1 MSQNN
6 SDNKKVIAETEISNN
21 GVGHSKMLGESGV
34 DVNSLTPE
42 ELKLALAISENQK
55 AQMQAEL
62 EELKK
67 SKTSNSDSSA
77 IQQLADLL
85 TNAIASKPTGPTEAD
100 NINRTAE
107 FKERA
112 ARIDG
117 ASLMEAQSTMLA
129 YRNEKKIPI
138 SIPKTFASQFGQSLD
153 ITVNG
158 VRVSIP
164 CDGKTYFINE
174 THAIHARER
183 IAKVD
188 RLISDDEPKI
198 TEIEA

>member
-1 MSQNN
+1 MSNN
-6 SDNKKVIAETEISNN
+6 SDKKVIAETEIGNN

-42 ELKLALAISENQK
+42 ELKLALVISQNQQ
-55 AQMQAEL
+55 AQMKAEL
-62 EELKK
+62 EDLKK
-67 SKTSNSDSSA
+67 GKNNSDSSA
-77 IQQLADLL
+77 IEKLADLL
-85 TNAIASKPTGPTEAD
+85 TNAIVKKPVGPSEED
-100 NINRTAE
+100 NINRSAE
-107 FKERA
+107 FRERA

-117 ASLMEAQSTMLA
+117 ASLMEAQSTMLQ
-129 YRNEKKIPI
+129 YRGESKIPV
-138 SIPKTFASQFGQSLD
+138 SIPKTFQSQFGQSLD

-183 IAKVD
+183 LAKVD
-188 RLISDDEPKI
+188 RLLSDNEPKI
-198 TEIEA
+198 TEIDA

>member
-1 MSQNN
+1 MSKN
-6 SDNKKVIAETEISNN
+6 SELNKIIAETEIGNN
-21 GVGHSKMLGESGV
+21 DVGHSKMLGESEV
-34 DVNSLTPE
+34 DVNTLTSE
-42 ELKLALAISENQK
+42 ELKLALVISQNQI
-55 AQMQAEL
+55 AQMKSEL
-62 EELKK
+62 EKI
-67 SKTSNSDSSA
+67 KTSSKSDSNS
-77 IQQLADLL
+77 IEQLANLIA
-85 TNAIASKPTGPTEAD
+85 NAITSKPTGPVEED

-107 FKERA
+107 FRERA

-117 ASLMEAQSTMLA
+117 TSLMEAQSTMLA
-129 YRNEKKIPI
+129 YRSESKIPVNV
-138 SIPKTFASQFGQSLD
+138 PKSFQSQFGATLD

-174 THAIHARER
+174 THAIHAKER

-188 RLISDDEPKI
+188 RLLADTTPQI

>member
-1 MSQNN
+1 MSNNN
-6 SDNKKVIAETEISNN
+6 SDKKVIAETEIGNN

-42 ELKLALAISENQK
+42 ELKLALVVSQNQL
-55 AQMQAEL
+55 AQMKGEL
-62 EELKK
+62 EEAKK
-67 SKTSNSDSSA
+67 TNSDSSA
-77 IQQLADLL
+77 IEKLADLL
-85 TNAIASKPTGPTEAD
+85 TNAIISKPAGPTESD

-107 FKERA
+107 FRERA

-117 ASLMEAQSTMLA
+117 ASLMEAQSTMMA
-129 YRNEKKIPI
+129 YRGEPKVPV
-138 SIPKTFASQFGQSLD
+138 SIPKTFQSQFGQSLS

-158 VRVSIP
+158 VRVAIP

-174 THAIHARER
+174 THAIHAKER

-188 RLISDDEPKI
+188 RLLSDNEPKI
-198 TEIEA
+198 TEIDA

>member
-1 MSQNN
+1 MSKNN
-6 SDNKKVIAETEISNN
+6 SENEKVIAEPEIGNN

-34 DVNSLTPE
+34 NAKALTPE
-42 ELKLALAISENQK
+42 ELQLALVISQNQN
-55 AQMQAEL
+55 AQLQAEL
-62 EELKK
+62 NEMRKAN
-67 SKTSNSDSSA
+67 SSDSSA

-85 TNAIASKPTGPTEAD
+85 TNAIVNKPTGPTEAD

-117 ASLMEAQSTMLA
+117 ASLMEAQSTMLQ
-129 YRNEKKIPI
+129 YRGEHKLPV
-138 SIPKTFASQFGQSLD
+138 SVPKTFQSQFGQSLD

-164 CDGKTYFINE
+164 CDGKTYYINE
-174 THAIHARER
+174 THAIHAKER

-188 RLISDDEPKI
+188 RLLSDTEPKV
-198 TEIEA
+198 TEIDA

>member
-1 MSQNN
+1 MSKN
-6 SDNKKVIAETEISNN
+6 SELNKVIAETEIGNN
-21 GVGHSKMLGESGV
+21 DVGHSKMLGESEV
-34 DVNSLTPE
+34 DVNTLTSE
-42 ELKLALAISENQK
+42 ELKLALVISQNQI
-55 AQMQAEL
+55 AQMKSEL
-62 EELKK
+62 EKIKASPK
-67 SKTSNSDSSA
+67 SDSNS
-77 IQQLADLL
+77 IEQLASIIA
-85 TNAIASKPTGPTEAD
+85 NAITNKPTGPVDED

-107 FKERA
+107 FRERA

-117 ASLMEAQSTMLA
+117 TSLMEAQSTMLA
-129 YRNEKKIPI
+129 YRSESKIPVNV
-138 SIPKTFASQFGQSLD
+138 PKSFQSQFGATLD

-174 THAIHARER
+174 THAIHAKER

-188 RLISDDEPKI
+188 RLLADTTPQI

>member
-1 MSQNN
+1 MSNNN
-6 SDNKKVIAETEISNN
+6 SENKVIAESEIGND
-21 GVGHSKMLGESGV
+21 GVGHSKMLGKSGAEA
-34 DVNSLTPE
+34 NSLSPD

-62 EELKK
+62 DELR
-67 SKTSNSDSSA
+67 SKQAGKSDSSA

-85 TNAIASKPTGPTEAD
+85 TNAIASKPTGPSEAD

-129 YRNEKKIPI
+129 YRNERKLPV

-183 IAKVD
+183 LAKVD

>member
-1 MSQNN
+1 MSNN
-6 SDNKKVIAETEISNN
+6 SELKKVTAESEIGSN

-34 DVNSLTPE
+34 EVNNLSPE

-85 TNAIASKPTGPTEAD
+85 TNAIASKPTGPAEAD

-112 ARIDG
+112 AKIDG

-174 THAIHARER
+174 

>member
-1 MSQNN
+1 MSNN
-6 SDNKKVIAETEISNN
+6 SENKKVIAESEIGND
-21 GVGHSKMLGESGV
+21 GVGHSKMLGDSGAE
-34 DVNSLTPE
+34 VNNLSPD

-55 AQMQAEL
+55 RQMEAEL
-62 EELKK
+62 NKLKSA
-67 SKTSNSDSSA
+67 SKSDSSA

-85 TNAIASKPTGPTEAD
+85 TNAITSKPTGPSEAD

-112 ARIDG
+112 AKIDG

-129 YRNEKKIPI
+129 YRNETKMPI

-183 IAKVD
+183 LAKVD

>member
-1 MSQNN
+1 MSTNN
-6 SDNKKVIAETEISNN
+6 SENKKVIAESEIGNN
-21 GVGHSKMLGESGV
+21 DVGHSKMLGESGV
-34 DVNSLTPE
+34 DVNTLTSE
-42 ELKLALAISENQK
+42 ELKLALVISQNQL
-55 AQMQAEL
+55 AQMRAEL
-62 EELKK
+62 GELKK
-67 SKTSNSDSSA
+67 GNSDSSA

-85 TNAIASKPTGPTEAD
+85 SNAITSKPVGPSEED

-129 YRNEKKIPI
+129 YRGETKVPV
-138 SIPKTFASQFGQSLD
+138 SVPKSFQNQFGHSLD
-153 ITVNG
+153 VTVNG

-174 THAIHARER
+174 THAIHAKER
-183 IAKVD
+183 LAKVD
-188 RLISDDEPKI
+188 RLISNNEPQI
-198 TEIEA
+198 TEIDA

>member
-1 MSQNN
+1 MSTNN
-6 SDNKKVIAETEISNN
+6 SENKKVIAESEIGNN
-21 GVGHSKMLGESGV
+21 DVGHSKMLGKSGV
-34 DVNSLTPE
+34 DVNTLTPE
-42 ELKLALAISENQK
+42 ELKLALVISQNQQ
-55 AQMQAEL
+55 AQMRAEL
-62 EELKK
+62 DELKK
-67 SKTSNSDSSA
+67 GNSDSSA

-85 TNAIASKPTGPTEAD
+85 SSAITSKPVGPSEED

-129 YRNEKKIPI
+129 YRGETKVPV
-138 SIPKTFASQFGQSLD
+138 SVPKSFQNQFGHSLD
-153 ITVNG
+153 VTVNG

-174 THAIHARER
+174 THAIHAKER
-183 IAKVD
+183 LAKVD
-188 RLISDDEPKI
+188 RLISNNEPQI
-198 TEIEA
+198 TEIDA

>member
-6 SDNKKVIAETEISNN
+6 SENKKVIAETEISNN

-42 ELKLALAISENQK
+42 ELKLALVISQNQQ
-55 AQMQAEL
+55 AQMKAEL
-62 EELKK
+62 DELKK
-67 SKTSNSDSSA
+67 GDSDSSA

-85 TNAIASKPTGPTEAD
+85 TNAIIKKPTGPSEED
-100 NINRTAE
+100 NINRSAE
-107 FKERA
+107 FRERA

-117 ASLMEAQSTMLA
+117 ASLMEAQSTMML
-129 YRNEKKIPI
+129 YRGEPKVPVN
-138 SIPKTFASQFGQSLD
+138 IPKTFQSQFGQSLS

-158 VRVSIP
+158 VRVAIP

-188 RLISDDEPKI
+188 RLLSDNEPKI
-198 TEIEA
+198 TEIDA

>member
-1 MSQNN
+1 MPTNN
-6 SDNKKVIAETEISNN
+6 SENKKVIAESEIGNN
-21 GVGHSKMLGESGV
+21 GVGHSKMLGESAGG
-34 DVNSLTPE
+34 SKEPSAE
-42 ELKLALAISENQK
+42 ELKLALAISESQR

-62 EELKK
+62 DSIKAAG
-67 SKTSNSDSSA
+67 KTDSSA

-85 TNAIASKPTGPTEAD
+85 TNAIAKPVGPKEED

-107 FKERA
+107 FRERA

-117 ASLMEAQSTMLA
+117 ASLMEAQSTMLQ
-129 YRNEKKIPI
+129 YRGEAKIPV
-138 SIPKTFASQFGQSLD
+138 SVPKTFQSQFGQSLD

-174 THAIHARER
+174 THAIHAKER

-188 RLISDDEPKI
+188 RLLSDNEPKI